1 MGQKHLFPRLAAAL
15 PKVNTKT
22 ECEERAEQSKRL
34 AKASVLPCVLIHKSG
49 ETYWDLANDYLRR
62 HEFELKTQP
71 NTLPELYPLVLD
83 EADEVAHARNDLISP
98 IMQALESTVIC
109 TTRWRLCHK
118 WMSTS

>member
-1 MGQKHLFPRLAAAL
+1 LAAAL
-15 PKVNTKT
+15 PKINTKT